1 MSRLPCSLRPPDRR
15 ASTTVGQMFRRRSKR
30 HEATP
35 PPSATVPP
43 VAVPPTSPEPPTIS
57 EPPTTPEPPTSPEPA
72 STPVAP
78 AASPTPPVDLD
89 VPVSNPEL
97 LARLVECVRTGTW
110 DQPTMQ
116 AQRDAV
122 YVLATQI
129 SGPGIVDGVMQAGT
143 KITLFHV
150 VDDQDRP
157 AVAAFTDWDA
167 LRAVLGD
174 DPSWSGMIETGEGVL
189 ALAGSAGYVGGVVIN
204 PGSPESQFALTPER
218 LDRLLAQT
226 QPASAG
232 H

>member
-1 MSRLPCSLRPPDRR
+1 
-15 ASTTVGQMFRRRSKR
+15 MFRRRKR
-30 HEATP
+30 SEATP
-35 PPSATVPP
+35 PPTATFPP
-43 VAVPPTSPEPPTIS
+43 VAVPTE
-57 EPPTTPEPPTSPEPA
+57 TTAP
-72 STPVAP
+72 AP
-78 AASPTPPVDLD
+78 AAPAPEPREPVTPPVDLD
-89 VPVSNPEL
+89 VPVTNPEL

-143 KITLFHV
+143 RITLFHV
-150 VDDQDRP
+150 LDDQDRP

-174 DPSWSGMIETGEGVL
+174 DPSWSGMVETGEGVL

-218 LDRLLAQT
+218 LERLHAQT
-226 QPASAG
+226 QPGTVGGADSA
-232 H
+232 